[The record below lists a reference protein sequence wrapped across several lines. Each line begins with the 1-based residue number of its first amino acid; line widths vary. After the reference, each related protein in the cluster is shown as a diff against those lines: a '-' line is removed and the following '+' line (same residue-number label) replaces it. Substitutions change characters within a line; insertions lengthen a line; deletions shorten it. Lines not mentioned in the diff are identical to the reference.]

1 MFRKLFKAFTD
12 VSTYR
17 KTYRELSAL
26 SDFELRD
33 IGINRGMIHDVARQA
48 QLETDATKSKST
60 FKSEYKL
67 FEVHP

>member
-1 MFRKLFKAFTD
+1 MFKKLFKAFND
-12 VSTYR
+12 ASVYR

-26 SDFELRD
+26 SDYELRD
-33 IGINRGMIHDVARQA
+33 IGINRGMIHDIAKQA
-48 QLETDATKSKST
+48 QLDNDTTKSKST

>member
-1 MFRKLFKAFTD
+1 MFRKLFKVFTD

-26 SDFELRD
+26 SDYELRD
-33 IGINRGMIHDVARQA
+33 IGINRGMIHDVAREA
-48 QLETDATKSKST
+48 QLQDDAKRTV
-60 FKSEYKL
+60 KSEYKL